1 VWELPGTVHQGR
13 SIATRIMLLARSGA
27 LASMLEERLFAPD
40 IARCRPGRSPAGAR
54 ERLRS
59 WAADKLT
66 YYL

>member
-1 VWELPGTVHQGR
+1 
-13 SIATRIMLLARSGA
+13 MLLARSGE

-40 IARCRPGRSPAGAR
+40 IARCRRGRSPAGAR